1 MNYSQNSDKVGYKV
15 LGLSGDNQPEQIP
28 SVTILLNETSAIIG
42 QFLTSSAAFDCS
54 LFHGG
59 VWNASLY
66 VYASGVQSTTYA
78 NLYLQVYKY
87 TISNTATL
95 IAQTGY
101 NVIPYTD
108 TPSLMEFTLNI
119 PTNLSFVSSDR
130 LKLRV
135 MGYNSYDQ
143 SGVKPQTIYCC
154 FEGVDRCGYTTSTV
168 PVYVWSDASQNTY
181 LGLSA
186 LNAKTTGNNDTAVGY
201 HALLQITDD
210 NQNTAIGSL
219 AGSNLT
225 SGDNNTLLGY
235 NAQAS
240 TATSSNQIVL
250 GNSAVT
256 VLRCQQTSIS
266 GLSDERDKK
275 DVVDLDSGLEFIRR
289 LRPVAF
295 TWNSRDGSRSGDR
308 DMGFIAQEVLKQE
321 DKEYL
326 RIVSSDD
333 TERYE
338 MAPARL
344 IPLLVKAVQELAA
357 RI

>member
-1 MNYSQNSDKVGYKV
+1 MNYSQNSDKAGYKV
-15 LGLSGDNQPEQIP
+15 LGLTGDNQSEHIP
-28 SVTILLNETSAIIG
+28 SVTINSNETSALLA
-42 QFLTSSAAFDCS
+42 QFLTPSAAFDGS
-54 LFHGG
+54 LFKGG

-87 TISNTATL
+87 SASNTATL

-101 NVIPYTD
+101 NVVPYTV
-108 TPSLMEFTLNI
+108 TPGLMEFTINI
-119 PTNLSFVSSDR
+119 PTNVSFVASDR

-135 MGYNSYDQ
+135 MGYNSYSQ
-143 SGVKPQTIYCC
+143 SGTKTQTIYCC

-168 PVYVWSDASQNTY
+168 PIYVWADANQNTY
-181 LGLSA
+181 LGVGA
-186 LNAKTTGNNDTAVGY
+186 LKAKSGNNDTAVGY
-201 HALLQITDD
+201 HSLLQITND

-219 AGSNLT
+219 AGSSLT
-225 SGDNNTLLGY
+225 SGNNNTLLGY
-235 NAQAS
+235 NAQTS

-266 GLSDERDKK
+266 GLSDGRDKK
-275 DVVDLDSGLEFIRR
+275 DVRDLDSSLDWIRR
-289 LRPVAF
+289 LRPVSF
-295 TWNSRDGSRSGDR
+295 TWNSRDGSRVGDR
-308 DMGFIAQEVLKQE
+308 DMGFIAQEVLEQE
-321 DKEYL
+321 DREYL

-333 TERYE
+333 KERYE